1 MTAMDRRLPVAV
13 IGVGY
18 LGRFH
23 AQKYAALPDCRLVGV
38 VDADPARARIVG
50 EELGVPHFSD
60 PAAVLDQV
68 EAVSIAVPTSKH
80 YDVAQACLH
89 AGKHCLVEKPLAAT
103 VAQAQEL
110 VTLAG
115 RKNVLVQ
122 VGYLERFNPAYA
134 ACRARIRKP
143 HFIETLRI
151 HSFSE
156 RGSDVDV
163 VLDLMSHDID
173 LVLSLVKAPLKDLHA
188 VGISLMTDSTDLAN
202 VRLVFENG
210 CVANLTASRVSNKAE
225 RKLRLFQSDSYFSLD
240 LAAPS
245 ARVYGRQSGAGAGAA
260 APDGVHKLTEEVLPV
275 TKGDALHA
283 EVQSFVE
290 AVRRLSRPIV
300 NGEDGLQTMILAEKV
315 MRDIVRNQFP

>member
-1 MTAMDRRLPVAV
+1 MDRRLPVAV

-23 AQKYAALPDCRLVGV
+23 AQKYAALPECKLVGV
-38 VDADPARARIVG
+38 VDADPARARAVG
-50 EELGVPHFSD
+50 QELGVPHYTD
-60 PAAVLDQV
+60 AAAVLDQV
-68 EAVSIAVPTSKH
+68 EAVSIAVPTSRH
-80 YDVAQACLH
+80 YEVAQTCLH

-103 VAQAQEL
+103 VVQAQEL
-110 VTLAG
+110 VTLAS

-122 VGYLERFNPAYA
+122 VGYLERFNPSYT
-134 ACRARIRKP
+134 ACRGRIRRP

-173 LVLSLVKAPLKDLHA
+173 LVLSLVSAPLKDLHA
-188 VGISLMTDSTDLAN
+188 VGISLVTDSTDLAN

-210 CVANLTASRVSNKAE
+210 CVANLTASRVSNKSE
-225 RKLRLFQSDSYFSLD
+225 RKLRLFQADSYFSLD

-245 ARVYGRQSGAGAGAA
+245 TRVYARQPGGAPGGAA
-260 APDGVHKLTEEVLPV
+260 PGGVHQLTEEVLPV
-275 TKGDALHA
+275 TKGDALLA

-290 AVRRLSRPIV
+290 AVRLQRRPIV
-300 NGEDGLQTMILAEKV
+300 NGDDGLQTMILAEKV